1 MRKKVRIYSL
11 EGTKMV
17 HAEGPSAEPHMVL
30 TFKFL
35 ILLTASRPLTTAA
48 FVG

>member
-1 MRKKVRIYSL
+1 MRIYSL

-17 HAEGPSAEPHMVL
+17 HAEGPSEEPQMVL
-30 TFKFL
+30 AFKFL
-35 ILLTASRPLTTAA
+35 ILLTASQPLTTVA